1 MLFVRKRAYLVINTV
16 LKNAASVR
24 RFRRTPDERRVAR
37 TLRCVYPSRQPVQ
50 TGAGGRAEGMCRS
63 FVLSDFFKTD
73 ERTENSFFSH
83 TSIRTE
89 SS

>member
-24 RFRRTPDERRVAR
+24 RFQQTSDNRHAAR
-37 TLRCVYPSRQPVQ
+37 ALRCVFPSRQPVQ

-83 TSIRTE
+83 PSVRIE